1 MYRIRESKLSE
12 KTINIWVDGR
22 VGDRDLNS
30 FRDILDRYLA
40 LNKKVVIN
48 LSCLNHTGLEVKKFL
63 NEIKDQAELV
73 ELPEHIRVEI
83 MK

>member
-1 MYRIRESKLSE
+1 VK
-12 KTINIWVDGR
+12 
-22 VGDRDLNS
+22 S
-30 FRDILDRYLA
+30 FRDLLDRYLT
-40 LNKKVVIN
+40 LNKRVVIN
-48 LSCLNHTGLEVKKFL
+48 LSRLNHAGLEVKKFL